1 MKTPVLIRELVQALP
16 QGTPFA
22 ASMFFETGARATVYQ
37 ALSRLV
43 SGGEIE
49 RVKRGIFVRPRESRF
64 VGKIPPSAQ
73 EVAEVV
79 ARVSGGALQING
91 AEAAQRLGLSTQV
104 PTKSVYYTTGKSS
117 RFRVGQLE
125 VTLKHVSPRKM
136 ALGAGPAGEALT
148 ALWYLGKK
156 QVTPQVIGQIKSR
169 MPADEY
175 DVLKNASAL
184 MPAWMAES
192 VRRYEK
198 MHA

>member
-1 MKTPVLIRELVQALP
+1 
-16 QGTPFA
+16 
-22 ASMFFETGARATVYQ
+22 
-37 ALSRLV
+37 
-43 SGGEIE
+43 
-49 RVKRGIFVRPRESRF
+49 
-64 VGKIPPSAQ
+64 
-73 EVAEVV
+73 
-79 ARVSGGALQING
+79 
-91 AEAAQRLGLSTQV
+91 
-104 PTKSVYYTTGKSS
+104 
-117 RFRVGQLE
+117 
-125 VTLKHVSPRKM
+125 M

-175 DVLKNASAL
+175 ELLKNASAL

>member
-1 MKTPVLIRELVQALP
+1 MKTPLLIRNLIEAIP
-16 QGTPFA
+16 EGTPFA
-22 ASMFFETGARATVYQ
+22 ASAFFEAGARAAVYQ
-37 ALSRLV
+37 TLSRLV
-43 SGGEIE
+43 KAGEIQ
-49 RVKRGIFVRPRESRF
+49 RVARGLFVRPRESRF
-64 VGKIPPSAQ
+64 VGKIPPSAHA
-73 EVAEVV
+73 VAAAV
-79 ARVSGGALQING
+79 ARASGGELQING

-104 PTKSVYYTTGKSS
+104 PARPVYYTTGKSR

-136 ALGAGPAGEALT
+136 ALGSRPAGEALT

-169 MPADEY
+169 MPPEEY
-175 DVLKNASAL
+175 EALKSASAL

>member
-1 MKTPVLIRELVQALP
+1 MKTPLLIRTRIQVIPE
-16 QGTPFA
+16 GTPFT
-22 ASMFFETGARATVYQ
+22 ASMFFEAGARAAVYQ
-37 ALSRLV
+37 TLSRLV
-43 SGGEIE
+43 RAGEIQ
-49 RVKRGIFVRPRESRF
+49 RVTRGIFVRPKESRF
-64 VGKIPPSAQ
+64 VGKIPPSAH
-73 EVAEVV
+73 EIAEVV
-79 ARVSGGALQING
+79 ARTSGGAIQING

-104 PTKSVYYTTGKSS
+104 PTKPVYYTTGKSS

-169 MPADEY
+169 MPAEEY
-175 DVLKNASAL
+175 EALKNASAL

>member
-1 MKTPVLIRELVQALP
+1 VT
-16 QGTPFA
+16 
-22 ASMFFETGARATVYQ
+22 
-37 ALSRLV
+37 
-43 SGGEIE
+43 
-49 RVKRGIFVRPRESRF
+49 RGIFVRTKESRF
-64 VGKIPPSAQ
+64 VGKIPPSAR

-79 ARVSGGALQING
+79 ARTSGGAIQING

-104 PTKSVYYTTGKSS
+104 PTKLVYYTTGRS
-117 RFRVGQLE
+117 RRFHVGQLE

-136 ALGAGPAGEALT
+136 ALGSRPAGEVLT

-169 MPADEY
+169 MPPEEY
-175 DVLKNASAL
+175 EAFKSASAL

-198 MHA
+198 MHAWIILVAAG